1 MRSTIHFVAFV
12 LLSSFHGSIL
22 GTRDEVTREL
32 HESVSPVWA
41 KDFQILISGLILKKN
56 GKQKHS
62 HASNGSLIKNNNN
75 GYKTHYLQKNSI
87 PD

>member
-12 LLSSFHGSIL
+12 LLSSFRGSIL

-32 HESVSPVWA
+32 HEEGSPVLA
-41 KDFQILISGLILKKN
+41 KDFQILKSGLILKKN

-75 GYKTHYLQKNSI
+75 NRTIISYWFLQF
-87 PD
+87 